1 MEHLRRH
8 PLAAHV
14 LGAFL
19 VSRVV
24 LLAGA
29 WTGSMLVDAGLLAHH
44 PRYEG
49 GIVDLL
55 TWWDG
60 RYYLAIATDGYP
72 SGDPSTL
79 HGFFPLVPGTFA
91 LFGNHLLPALLL
103 ANLAGLAA
111 IATVTALTAKLLS
124 EPVAAR
130 VAWLYALAPGALT
143 LGMTYTEPYVVA
155 LGCGAALALMAGR
168 PWLALALGI
177 GCGLTRVQGFVFA
190 IPLLAIAWRQTTHR
204 TRALVAASGPVLGLL
219 LFCAY
224 LAWRTGDWL
233 AYAHAQADNSPFRNR
248 TSPGPNGV
256 VVAVRLA
263 YQNLTRDGIV
273 PWEIRDLLGTV
284 GYGALL
290 AVAAWKRLPW
300 PWIVAG
306 ALAILIPVSAGTM
319 AGTSR
324 YAMLAIPAFWV
335 LGMWAR
341 REGVFVA
348 MTAISAGLLALNAV
362 WLPTHWP

>member
-1 MEHLRRH
+1 VNGLLRH
-8 PLAAHV
+8 PLAGQV
-14 LGAFL
+14 VGAWL
-19 VSRVV
+19 VSRAV

-29 WTGSMLVDAGLLAHH
+29 LTGSMLVEAGLLRHH
-44 PRYEG
+44 PRYHG

-60 RYYLAIATDGYP
+60 RYYLLIGQEGYP
-72 SGDPSTL
+72 GGPPSTL
-79 HGFFPLVPGTFA
+79 HGFFPLVPATFA
-91 LFGNHLLPALLL
+91 VVGNHLLPALIL

-111 IATVTALTAKLLS
+111 IATVTALTAKLVS
-124 EPVAAR
+124 AEAAKR
-130 VAWLYALAPGALT
+130 VAWLFALAPGAIT

-155 LGCGAALALMAGR
+155 FACGAALALLADR

-177 GCGLTRVQGFVFA
+177 GCGLTRLQGFVFA
-190 IPLLAIAWRQTTHR
+190 LPLLVIALR
-204 TRALVAASGPVLGLL
+204 TPRRVPALIAAAGPLIGLA
-219 LFCAY
+219 LFVVY
-224 LAWRTGDWL
+224 LAIHTGDWL
-233 AYAHAQADNSPFRNR
+233 AYSHAQSNSSPFRNR

-263 YQNLTRDGIV
+263 YQNLTRGGVV
-273 PWEIRDLLGTV
+273 PWEIRDVVGTV

-300 PWIVAG
+300 AWIVAG
-306 ALAILIPVSAGTM
+306 GLAILIPVSAGTM

-324 YAMLAIPAFWV
+324 YALMAIPAFWV
-335 LGMWAR
+335 LALWAR

-348 MTAISAGLLALNAV
+348 MVAVSAALMALNAA
-362 WLPTHWP
+362 WLPIHWP